1 MSSGSAGWCEG
12 MLVFVGGWLNLGGSR
27 RDLIHVSQ
35 VVESGVE
42 DWVGSRQWPVD
53 RSADRDWGS
62 YGWDKSELDVRPNR
76 SPPSPTCMTTFHG
89 RDSSQV
95 NCPQEVSLA
104 KKAGTARWKQ
114 SPPSVLAVGPRL
126 RYPAGSA

>member
-42 DWVGSRQWPVD
+42 DWVGSRWWPVD
-53 RSADRDWGS
+53 RSADRGS
-62 YGWDKSELDVRPNR
+62 CGWDKSVLDVRPN
-76 SPPSPTCMTTFHG
+76 SSLPSRTSMTTVHG

-95 NCPQEVSLA
+95 ICPQEVSLA
-104 KKAGTARWKQ
+104 RKAGTTRWWH

-126 RYPAGSA
+126 RYPAVSA